1 MADNTAGRL
10 EVPLLALIKR
20 RDPTFFKDR
29 ATVTEYEMSNGRVFT
44 ADPTTRGA
52 YASVTGPDDIFQDS
66 TPDVGALTDVFQEN

>member
-1 MADNTAGRL
+1 VTDSTAARL

-29 ATVTEYEMSNGRVFT
+29 TKVTEYEFQRRVFT

-52 YASVTGPDDIFQDS
+52 YAEVTGPDDIFQDA
-66 TPDVGALTDVFQEN
+66 TPDIGALTDVFQET